1 MGLFGS
7 KPKKPK
13 PPPAPSLGA
22 MGKEFQSELFPII
35 QGGLKGEGLFPDI
48 TAQTMRELLG
58 ASRETFLE
66 GQRDLPGQLARF
78 IPRADT
84 KVRGFIKSSIDADFF
99 RQNQDIRDEFDNIGD
114 IERQEAQALGFNA
127 VAAERRT
134 ATDIASLFNQSQLRR
149 SQAPDFESALLGGLG
164 SAAGFAVGNRDRRSP
179 SIFTNQNTRFG
190 TGLDNPTF
198 GGATR
203 NFPASSFTTPS
214 PIVFA
219 QGFNSIQ

>member
-7 KPKKPK
+7 SPKTPK
-13 PPPAPSLGA
+13 APPAPSLGA

-35 QGGLKGEGLFPDI
+35 QRGLRGEGLFPDI
-48 TAQTMRELLG
+48 TARTMADLLG

-66 GQRDLPGQLARF
+66 GQRDLPGQLSRF
-78 IPRADT
+78 VPRADT
-84 KVRGFIKSSIDADFF
+84 KVRDFIKSSVDAGFF
-99 RQNQDIRDEFDNIGD
+99 RQQRDIKDEFANIGD

-164 SAAGFAVGNRDRRSP
+164 SAAGFAVGNRGRSDSVP
-179 SIFTNQNTRFG
+179 RIGGASIFSQAGAGYLSDQWLGTN
-190 TGLDNPTF
+190 
-198 GGATR
+198 
-203 NFPASSFTTPS
+203 PAV
-214 PIVFA
+214 IYA
-219 QGFNSIQ
+219 QGHSSIP

>member
-7 KPKKPK
+7 SPKKPK
-13 PPPAPSLGA
+13 APPVPSLCA

-35 QGGLKGEGLFPDI
+35 QQGLKGEGLFPDI

-99 RQNQDIRDEFDNIGD
+99 RQQQDIKDEFANVGD
-114 IERQEAQALGFNA
+114 TERQEAQSLAFDSLFSEKRIGAEITSQFNA
-127 VAAERRT
+127 
-134 ATDIASLFNQSQLRR
+134 SQLRR
-149 SQAPDFESALLGGLG
+149 SQAPDFGSALLGGLG
-164 SAAGFAVGNRDRRSP
+164 SAAGFAVGNRSGRQSP
-179 SIFTNQNTRFG
+179 QIGGASIFSPAGRSYLQDQWLGTN
-190 TGLDNPTF
+190 
-198 GGATR
+198 
-203 NFPASSFTTPS
+203 PAA
-214 PIVFA
+214 IYA
-219 QGFNSIQ
+219 QGHSTAQ